1 MKTAPNCAP
10 IISNTVIT
18 HVLAWLAFVST
29 TTAHGQTVVA
39 LSQLASESPQRRFAQ
54 IDAQTGVIAS
64 VSPLGPT
71 SYAGLGAA
79 PDGQFFGLTWA
90 FNTISKLYSL
100 DVTTNMSTLIGDMVG
115 EPGISFQ
122 SLDVMSDG
130 RAYAV
135 STATITLFPQ
145 LFSVN
150 LQTAA
155 ITAVNEQQTISDA
168 IIAAGGDGFFANVGA
183 LGSVGNRL
191 YAVDVRTSSLVELDP
206 DSGAASVV
214 GGTAGSLLSGELTSG
229 ISRARYS
236 AFTALT
242 GVDTNRDGKFDALF
256 MGVNRFDDDNDAA
269 TPGITLGGVAK
280 VDTTTGLWELVGTNP
295 GYAYASF
302 GSGPVPEP
310 ATAGMT
316 ALVALS
322 CLARRRRPA
331 APVR

>member
-1 MKTAPNCAP
+1 MIRNA
-10 IISNTVIT
+10 VILN
-18 HVLAWLAFVST
+18 VLAWSAIVST
-29 TTAHGQTVVA
+29 TTVSGQTVVA
-39 LSQLASESPQRRFAQ
+39 LSQLASESPQRRFSQ
-54 IDAQTGVIAS
+54 IDIQTGVITS

-79 PDGQFFGLTWA
+79 PDGRFFGLT
-90 FNTISKLYSL
+90 FSSTTTSKLYSL

-115 EPGISFQ
+115 NPGISFQ

-135 STATITLFPQ
+135 STATVTLFPQ

-150 LQTAA
+150 LQTAS

-191 YAVDVRTSSLVELDP
+191 YAVDLRTSSLVELDP

-214 GGTAGSLLSGELTSG
+214 GGAAGSLLSGELTSG
-229 ISRARYS
+229 ISRSRYS

-242 GVDTNRDGKFDALF
+242 GVDLNRDGEFDALF
-256 MGVNRFDDDNDAA
+256 MGVGRFDDDNNAA
-269 TPGITLGGVAK
+269 TASVNLGGVAK
-280 VDTTTGLWELVGTNP
+280 VDITTGRWELVGTNP
-295 GYAYASF
+295 GYLYASF
-302 GSGPVPEP
+302 GSAPVPEP
-310 ATAGMT
+310 ASCALAGFGLLAMG
-316 ALVALS
+316 
-322 CLARRRRPA
+322 LARARE
-331 APVR
+331 